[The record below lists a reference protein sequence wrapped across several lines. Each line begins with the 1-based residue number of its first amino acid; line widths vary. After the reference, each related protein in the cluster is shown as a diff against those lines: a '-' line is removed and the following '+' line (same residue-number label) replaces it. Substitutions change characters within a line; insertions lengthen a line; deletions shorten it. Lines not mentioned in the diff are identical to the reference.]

1 MGNAHLVFF
10 QININNSCVKK
21 KEKVGVSVGKKK
33 PDIYK
38 GLIGADDWALELSA
52 PEMEDFCRLL
62 AQIRDTMDSMA
73 EHLMEEETISCEVES
88 PLLWLGADGYVNNYR
103 LRIILHQHRGA
114 EGSWQSHAIPELI
127 KAAQS
132 LKSF

>member
-1 MGNAHLVFF
+1 MIVVL
-10 QININNSCVKK
+10 KK
-21 KEKVGVSVGKKK
+21 GKGWRIGWQEK

-114 EGSWQSHAIPELI
+114 EGSWQSYAIPELI
-127 KAAQS
+127 KVAQS